1 MSQNDH
7 LQALKDKH
15 RDMDKQCS
23 LGYSNYLNDTDLNK
37 MKMEKA
43 RVKAQIQKL
52 EQELDIKSES

>member
-1 MSQNDH
+1 MSQLDH

>member
-1 MSQNDH
+1 MSQIDH